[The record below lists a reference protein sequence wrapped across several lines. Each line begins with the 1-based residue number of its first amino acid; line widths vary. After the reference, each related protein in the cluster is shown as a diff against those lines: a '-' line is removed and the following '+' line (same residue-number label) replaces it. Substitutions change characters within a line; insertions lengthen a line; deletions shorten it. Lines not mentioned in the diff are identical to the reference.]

1 MGRKEEDI
9 FIRFKIKVV
18 VKEEVKAIDKIITR
32 LRLGYAALNYS
43 QNEQTR
49 VWELQSMWISRNCRA
64 CINKLHCLKRKEMSS
79 GRVKRNGD
87 RKYYNKKNC

>member
-18 VKEEVKAIDKIITR
+18 VKEEVKTIITR
-32 LRLGYAALNYS
+32 LRLGHAALNYS

-64 CINKLHCLKRKEMSS
+64 CINKLHCL
-79 GRVKRNGD
+79 
-87 RKYYNKKNC
+87 

>member
-18 VKEEVKAIDKIITR
+18 VKEEVKTIITR

-64 CINKLHCLKRKEMSS
+64 CINKLHCLLKRKEMSG
-79 GRVKRNGD
+79 GRVKRNVD
-87 RKYYNKKNC
+87 RKYYN

>member
-1 MGRKEEDI
+1 MGSKEEDI

-18 VKEEVKAIDKIITR
+18 VKEEVKTIITR

-64 CINKLHCLKRKEMSS
+64 CINKLHCLLKRKEMSG
-79 GRVKRNGD
+79 GRVKRNVD
-87 RKYYNKKNC
+87 RKYYN

>member
-9 FIRFKIKVV
+9 FIRFKIKLV
-18 VKEEVKAIDKIITR
+18 VKEEVKAIDTITSR
-32 LRLGYAALNYS
+32 LRLGHLNYS

-49 VWELQSMWISRNCRA
+49 VWDTQSMWISRNCRA
-64 CINKLHCLKRKEMSS
+64 CINKLHCLLKRKEMSG

-87 RKYYNKKNC
+87 RKYYNKKTAE

>member
-1 MGRKEEDI
+1 MGSKEEGI

-18 VKEEVKAIDKIITR
+18 VKEEVKTIITR

-64 CINKLHCLKRKEMSS
+64 CINKLHCLLKRKEMSG
-79 GRVKRNGD
+79 GRVKRNVD
-87 RKYYNKKNC
+87 RKYYN